1 LEVLFG
7 TPHVTDVSVAQA
19 QHWWQIH
26 HRQMEKTSQIFCVDQ
41 AVLSVTK
48 IQNGY
53 VSNFLKLFHGSG
65 WFDTKHNEYPKNGW
79 LTCNLRIKLYQR

>member
-26 HRQMEKTSQIFCVDQ
+26 HRRMEETSQIFCVDR

-48 IQNGY
+48 FKMGMFQIF
-53 VSNFLKLFHGSG
+53 SNCFTAVDGLIPN
-65 WFDTKHNEYPKNGW
+65 TNEYPKNGW
-79 LTCNLRIKLYQR
+79 LTCNLRIK